1 MTDKEFYG
9 LFGTIVKSQAE
20 IMKII
25 CSFTVGKERAKE
37 VWDYASGLEDLGVM
51 LIREMH
57 KNDDS
62 DA

>member
-1 MTDKEFYG
+1 MTDKELYG
-9 LFGTIVKSQAE
+9 IFGTIVKSQAE

-37 VWDYASGLEDLGVM
+37 VWDYASGLEDLDVM
-51 LIREMH
+51 LIKEMK

>member
-1 MTDKEFYG
+1 MTDKELYG
-9 LFGTIVKSQAE
+9 MFGTIVKSQAE

-37 VWDYASGLEDLGVM
+37 VWDYASGLENLGVM
-51 LIREMH
+51 IIKEMG

-62 DA
+62 DK